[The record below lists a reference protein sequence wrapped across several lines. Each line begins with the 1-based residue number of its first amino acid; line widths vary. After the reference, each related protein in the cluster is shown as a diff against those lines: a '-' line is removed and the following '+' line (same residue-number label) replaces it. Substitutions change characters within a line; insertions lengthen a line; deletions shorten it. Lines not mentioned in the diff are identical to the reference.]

1 MRISVGI
8 TGWFN
13 LGVFN
18 TLSLTFDI
26 LSFCLGVDLLF
37 DLVWDTLCFLDLDF
51 CVLSHIREVFSYHF
65 FK

>member
-26 LSFCLGVDLLF
+26 LSFCLGVDLL
-37 DLVWDTLCFLDLDF
+37 V
-51 CVLSHIREVFSYHF
+51 
-65 FK
+65 